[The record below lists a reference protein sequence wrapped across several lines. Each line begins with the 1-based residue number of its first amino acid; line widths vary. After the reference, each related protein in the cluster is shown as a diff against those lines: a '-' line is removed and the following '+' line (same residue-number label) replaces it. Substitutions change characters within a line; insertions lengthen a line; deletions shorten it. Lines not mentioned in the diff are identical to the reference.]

1 MCPVAQA
8 TLRLIVTIECNSPPG
23 VVTIYQEIAS
33 ESYFWGRRSRSGS
46 LMIGRKTKPTLE
58 EQEKLKGFDDFDL
71 RLGDVMR
78 GERATLGKSLLD
90 VQREL
95 KIKAPYI
102 AAIENSDPT
111 AFETPG
117 FIAGYVRSYAR
128 YLELDPEWAFGTFCA
143 ESGFA
148 TAHGMS
154 SEASVTSLRSDRG
167 ARSAESSGPAD
178 PFLNPN
184 TPFVPTG
191 PVARLQIQPGAI
203 GSMLV
208 LLALIG
214 AIGYGGWSVLQEV
227 QRVRLA
233 PINQTPGVVAD
244 VGDLG
249 LPAAVSQAPDQ
260 VAGLRT
266 PPPEALD
273 RLYRPEALAVPVLV
287 ARDGPIA
294 ALDPA
299 RTGALVDG
307 VGGDN
312 ARLAMASTASPQP
325 PVTLA
330 SDKIAADAAPAP
342 AADPATPQVVAADA
356 PEVVLVAMLPTWV
369 RVRAADRTVIFERI
383 LNRGERYALPKT
395 QEPASLRAGN
405 AGALYFAV
413 SGQTYG
419 PAGNGPVVVKNI
431 ALAADNLRNSYA
443 VADLSK
449 APDDAR
455 ILAEA
460 EAVSL
465 GQPPLQ

>member
-1 MCPVAQA
+1 
-8 TLRLIVTIECNSPPG
+8 
-23 VVTIYQEIAS
+23 
-33 ESYFWGRRSRSGS
+33 
-46 LMIGRKTKPTLE
+46 MIGRKIMPMLQ
-58 EQEKLKGFDDFDL
+58 EQDKLKGFDDFDL

-102 AAIENSDPT
+102 AAIENSDPS

-128 YLELDPEWAFGTFCA
+128 YLELDPEWAFGVFCV

-154 SEASVTSLRSDRG
+154 SEASVTSLRTDRTTR
-167 ARSAESSGPAD
+167 AKRGPID
-178 PFLNPN
+178 PFINPN
-184 TPFVPTG
+184 TPFVPSG
-191 PVARLQIQPGAI
+191 RGARFQIQPGAI
-203 GSMLV
+203 GSSLV

-214 AIGYGGWSVLQEV
+214 IIGYGGWSVLQEV
-227 QRVRLA
+227 QRVRLT
-233 PINQTPGVVAD
+233 PINQTPGIVAD
-244 VGDLG
+244 IGNLG
-249 LPAAVSQAPDQ
+249 LSSAVSQAPDE
-260 VAGLRT
+260 VAGLRA
-266 PPPEALD
+266 PPLEAMD

-299 RTGALVDG
+299 RTGTLVDG
-307 VGGDN
+307 VGTDN
-312 ARLAMASTASPQP
+312 ARLTMASTTPPSPLSAEFASNDP
-325 PVTLA
+325 T
-330 SDKIAADAAPAP
+330 

-369 RVRAADRTVIFERI
+369 RVRAADNTVIFERI

-413 SGQTYG
+413 AGQTFG
-419 PAGNGPVVVKNI
+419 PAGKGPVVVKNV
-431 ALAADNLRNSYA
+431 ALAADTLRQSYA

-449 APDDAR
+449 VPDDAR

-465 GQPPLQ
+465 GQPLQ